1 MDPVEP
7 PAKALWPTLL
17 QAGLL
22 LVVLLGA
29 GVGTAWWLARHARQ
43 RVVRILLVT
52 PAPGPGSG
60 LDASEGRALGAL
72 VQDHLEC
79 YGRASVTSVTE
90 MPTDLAPLLRYPDS
104 RVVILDPRRQ
114 GDALAL
120 GFRTAEAGRLAQPGG
135 SAWVNTPPVFRAPKE
150 AFGVLDRALGCVP
163 EAPGDALT
171 PQGAGAFWDLIRA
184 SSLRLQ
190 NDHLREAVQLAEH
203 VVQLEPGCATG
214 WVLLGNLEYRRY
226 LNNPQASRPGQAQ
239 VEALFQKALALVPG
253 HPRAAFLLSLVE
265 SDAGDQ
271 RRALTLLIGAR
282 KRQPWNPTLLT
293 GLAYAARG
301 AGLLTLSRR
310 ALDLRDSLAF
320 SSYLPQAVDITRL
333 YTGQIARFTADLQDR
348 PGHLRNTTGIVAF
361 YRGYLALVQG
371 DRAAALP
378 AFQEALEAP
387 RGYPSIVRLA
397 EVYVL
402 ILEGRTQEAW
412 EKLHALDQAR
422 VGMREPD
429 GEFTLRLAEAYAL
442 LGDRASAMD
451 MAVRSFGRGFG
462 CTEWYERSPML
473 QPLRALPRWQALIQ
487 HLRERQGLMESTFPA
502 SLVEDPS

>member
-1 MDPVEP
+1 MEPVEP
-7 PAKALWPTLL
+7 PAEAPWHALL
-17 QAGLL
+17 QVGLL
-22 LVVLLGA
+22 LVLLLGA

-43 RVVRILLVT
+43 QVVRILLVT

-79 YGRASVTSVTE
+79 FGGAAVTSVTE
-90 MPTDLAPLLRYPDS
+90 MPTDLGPLLLHPHA

-114 GDALAL
+114 GDLLAL
-120 GFRTAEAGRLAQPGG
+120 GFRTATAGPLGQLGG
-135 SAWVNTPPVFRAPKE
+135 KAWTVTPPVFRTPRE
-150 AFGVLDRALGCVP
+150 AFGMLDRVLGCVP
-163 EAPGDALT
+163 GAAGDALT
-171 PQGAGAFWDLIRA
+171 PQRAQDFWDLIRA
-184 SSLRLQ
+184 SSLRLE
-190 NDHLREAVQLAEH
+190 NDHLQEAAGLAAQ
-203 VVQLEPGCATG
+203 VTQAEPGCASG
-214 WVLLGNLEYRRY
+214 WVLLGNLEYRRF
-226 LNNPQASRPGQAQ
+226 LNDPKASRPGQAQ
-239 VEALFQKALALVPG
+239 VEALFLKALTLVPS
-253 HPRAAFLLSLVE
+253 HPRATFLLSLVE
-265 SDAGDQ
+265 ADAGDQ
-271 RRALTLLIGAR
+271 RRALTLLIEAR

-333 YTGQIARFTADLQDR
+333 YTGEFSRFQADLQDR

-371 DRAAALP
+371 DRGTALT
-378 AFQEALEAP
+378 AFQEAREVP
-387 RGYPSIVRLA
+387 RGYPSIVHLA
-397 EVYVL
+397 EVYAL

-412 EKLHALDQAR
+412 EKLHTLDQAR

-451 MAVRSFGRGFG
+451 MADRAFGRGFG

-473 QPLRALPRWQALIQ
+473 QPLRSLPQWQALIQ
-487 HLRERQGLMESTFPA
+487 HLQERQGLMESTFPS